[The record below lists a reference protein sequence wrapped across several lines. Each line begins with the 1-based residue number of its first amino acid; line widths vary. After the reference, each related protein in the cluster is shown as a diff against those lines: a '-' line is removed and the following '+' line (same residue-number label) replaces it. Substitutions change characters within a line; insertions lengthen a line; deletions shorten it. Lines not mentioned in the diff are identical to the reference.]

1 MWDSNMSDEFFV
13 AVKEFNLSWHE
24 IVTLSRNSLRYSF
37 APEEMKERLLSKL
50 NKRLSEFEK
59 SAQHDQAKLLQQVN
73 PVAYSFIC
81 KKYAICSFS
90 QTINQVTTNAN

>member
-1 MWDSNMSDEFFV
+1 MSDEFFV

-50 NKRLSEFEK
+50 NERLSKFEK
-59 SAQHDQAKLLQQVN
+59 AAQRNQTKLLQQVN
-73 PVAYSFIC
+73 PVSYSFIC
-81 KKYAICSFS
+81 KKYSICSFS
-90 QTINQVTTNAN
+90 QTINQVNTGAN